1 MVIVAYAGINQS
13 LVCPIQNTKG
23 QTMIKI
29 ENGSV
34 RVLIEEIQTDR
45 WVLELHNL
53 DPDELVGWKVF
64 KTEGEALD
72 YADQCM
78 ME

>member
-1 MVIVAYAGINQS
+1 
-13 LVCPIQNTKG
+13 
-23 QTMIKI
+23 MIKI

-34 RVLIEEIQTDR
+34 RVLIVKADSDR
-45 WVLELHNL
+45 WVLELHNI

-64 KTEGEALD
+64 KTEAEALN
-72 YADQCM
+72 YADLCM

>member
-1 MVIVAYAGINQS
+1 M
-13 LVCPIQNTKG
+13 
-23 QTMIKI
+23 MKI

-34 RVLIEEIQTDR
+34 RVLIVQADPNR
-45 WVLELHNL
+45 WVLELHNI

-64 KTEGEALD
+64 KTESEALA

>member
-1 MVIVAYAGINQS
+1 
-13 LVCPIQNTKG
+13 
-23 QTMIKI
+23 MIKI

-34 RVLIEEIQTDR
+34 RVLIVQENPDR

-53 DPDELVGWKVF
+53 DPDELVGWKTF
-64 KTEGEALD
+64 KTEGEALA

>member
-1 MVIVAYAGINQS
+1 
-13 LVCPIQNTKG
+13 
-23 QTMIKI
+23 MIKI

-45 WVLELHNL
+45 WVLELHNI

-72 YADQCM
+72 YADKCM

>member
-1 MVIVAYAGINQS
+1 M
-13 LVCPIQNTKG
+13 T
-23 QTMIKI
+23 KI

-34 RVLIEEIQTDR
+34 RVLIVQADPDR

-64 KTEGEALD
+64 KTEAEALD
-72 YADQCM
+72 YCELCL